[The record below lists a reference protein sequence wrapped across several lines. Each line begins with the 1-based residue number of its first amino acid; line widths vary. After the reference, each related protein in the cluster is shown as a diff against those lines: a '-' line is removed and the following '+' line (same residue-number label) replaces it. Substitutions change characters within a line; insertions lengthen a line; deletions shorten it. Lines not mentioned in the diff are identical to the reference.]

1 MHSKIE
7 ILPASFKAPGRKMK
21 TGVILLLTSMLITV
35 SCDPK
40 TTVNK
45 DQTLADSLLKANEK
59 AFNSGDAKLIA
70 DMYSEDA
77 LVIGNGKST
86 WTRDSIYAATKP
98 IAPFIKNF
106 KGHMGPISVTTE
118 MIFMQKY
125 YTCDWMAS
133 GTQLKVKG
141 TATLI
146 WVKQNDKSWK
156 IVLEISNDALKTF

>member
-7 ILPASFKAPGRKMK
+7 NLPFSLLAPGRKMK
-21 TGVILLLTSMLITV
+21 TGIILFLTSLLIIF
-35 SCDPK
+35 SCAPK
-40 TTVNK
+40 TTFNNH
-45 DQTLADSLLKANEK
+45 QELADSLLKANEN

-70 DMYSEDA
+70 NMYSEDA

-86 WTRDSIYAATKP
+86 WTKDSIYESTKP

-106 KGHMGPISVTTE
+106 KGHMGPISVTTD

-125 YTCDWMAS
+125 YTCDWIAG
-133 GTQLKVKG
+133 GTPLKVKG

-146 WVKQNDKSWK
+146 WVKQTDKSWK